1 MRWWL
6 VGLVTLSV
14 SVAAWE
20 PEVPKVWDDDALHG
34 MELPIVGLGKP
45 ANHVSSEYYYR
56 IPVTPI
62 PKTYPVYA
70 PDREPEGYLEWLKQ
84 QEPAEAIDFS
94 KLRTKEEWIQAGQ
107 LVFDAPFRR
116 SLRTAR
122 TAEEWRKFVDVGLY
136 PRAAKDGT
144 YPWVRYWVVEK
155 GDVRAAYT
163 ECGSCHTRVL
173 DGGTIVPGAQGN
185 IEEARQ
191 KAYTRANGG
200 EEGLVRWLKRN
211 RMSHAAPWLKPNP
224 AHLYDTLTIEQAVEI
239 ERSLRAGMAIRDGT
253 THLYPPKMLDLI
265 GVEDR
270 EYLDATGLIRHRSIA
285 DLMRYATIVDGAEQY
300 MDFDGFRPWGQ
311 LPEPSSLGRFSDEA
325 LYALALY
332 IYSLEPPPNPN
343 KPSPLSRHGE
353 EVFHREGCAGC
364 HTPPLYTNNMLTPV
378 DGFVVPAGHDGTDD
392 ILHVNVGTDARLAL
406 RSRKGTGY
414 YRVPSLKGVWYRGPF
429 EHNGSV
435 ATLED
440 WFDPARLDDDYVPT
454 AFVGYGI
461 ETRAVPGHEF
471 GLALSAEDKKA
482 LIAFLKTL

>member
-70 PDREPEGYLEWLKQ
+70 PAILSGGDRFLETKNEGRVDSSRPTRLRCTVSTQPSNGPDSRRVEKVRRRR
-84 QEPAEAIDFS
+84 AIPS
-94 KLRTKEEWIQAGQ
+94 RGK
-107 LVFDAPFRR
+107 RR
-116 SLRTAR
+116 HVPL
-122 TAEEWRKFVDVGLY
+122 
-136 PRAAKDGT
+136 
-144 YPWVRYWVVEK
+144 VRYWVVEK

-253 THLYPPKMLDLI
+253 THLYPPKMPDLI